1 MIFLRLC
8 IHRRPYKLYEIRY
21 LRPRPYIGPCLCC
34 IMLYIGPRV
43 CSPTQPQ
50 HGPVDLSVLE
60 EVLELVH
67 PTRLVL
73 IRGQPLSLIDKIYC
87 LYIHKHGPM

>member
-1 MIFLRLC
+1 MIIVTISISWLPNLS
-8 IHRRPYKLYEIRY
+8 L
-21 LRPRPYIGPCLCC
+21 G
-34 IMLYIGPRV
+34 
-43 CSPTQPQ
+43 
-50 HGPVDLSVLE
+50 LSVLE